1 MLNELK
7 TQIKVI
13 DRKVDAIHRK
23 MRRLETID
31 LYSAASWQAAWDK
44 HPDLYSQE
52 VELYRQRGNLQA
64 QIAQAEY
71 DASHPKRRKV
81 IPKSPAAAQDGLGGL
96 PDGFDDPDA
105 IPCMIRSGAPQPLKT
120 YPATVNGK
128 HVMVSI
134 PED

>member
-7 TQIKVI
+7 TQIREI

-31 LYSAASWQAAWDK
+31 PYSAASWQAAWDK
-44 HPDLYSQE
+44 HLDLHSQE
-52 VELYRQRGNLQA
+52 VELYRQRGGIQA

-71 DASHPKRRKV
+71 EATRKRR
-81 IPKSPAAAQDGLGGL
+81 PA
-96 PDGFDDPDA
+96 
-105 IPCMIRSGAPQPLKT
+105 RKPLKL

-128 HVMVSI
+128 HVQVTIS
-134 PED
+134 ED

>member
-7 TQIKVI
+7 TQIREI

-23 MRRLETID
+23 MRTLETID

-44 HPDLYSQE
+44 HPDLHSQE
-52 VELYRQRGNLQA
+52 AELYRQRGGIQA

-71 DASHPKRRKV
+71 DATRKQKRTRK
-81 IPKSPAAAQDGLGGL
+81 
-96 PDGFDDPDA
+96 
-105 IPCMIRSGAPQPLKT
+105 PLKL

-128 HVMVSI
+128 HVMVTI

>member
-44 HPDLYSQE
+44 HPDLHSQE
-52 VELYRQRGNLQA
+52 AELYRQRGNLQA

-71 DASHPKRRKV
+71 EATRKQKRTRK
-81 IPKSPAAAQDGLGGL
+81 
-96 PDGFDDPDA
+96 
-105 IPCMIRSGAPQPLKT
+105 PLKL
-120 YPATVNGK
+120 YPASINGK
-128 HVMVSI
+128 HFMVTI